1 MATGFKSG
9 GRQKG
14 STNKVTVPLKESI
27 VNFIEEDFEAVRDII
42 RKMEPRDRA
51 TFYIKLMEFVMPKN
65 TAVDMTSGGEKIGNA
80 RFEVEIIN
88 GKK

>member
-14 STNKVTVPLKESI
+14 STNKIAVTLKESI
-27 VNFIEEDFEAVRDII
+27 VNFIEEDFESVRDII
-42 RKMEPRDRA
+42 RKMDARDRA

-65 TAVDMTSGGEKIGNA
+65 TAVDMTSGGEKIVQTK
-80 RFEVEIIN
+80 FEIEIVN